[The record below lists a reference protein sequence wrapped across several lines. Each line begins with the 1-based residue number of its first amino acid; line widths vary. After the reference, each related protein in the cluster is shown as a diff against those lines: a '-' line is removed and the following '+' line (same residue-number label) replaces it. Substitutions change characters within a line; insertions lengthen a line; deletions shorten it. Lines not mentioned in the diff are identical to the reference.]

1 MSGLLFLIAVGG
13 FVFIAYWA
21 YRNDGIQAGEGGSG
35 LLAMVSIA
43 AAKQKV
49 VPKWKKATAPGAWRR
64 KSAKK
69 TVSTAKPLWQ
79 HSFLRRGQS

>member
-35 LLAMVSIA
+35 LLAMVSFA

-49 VPKWKKATAPGAWRR
+49 VPKWKKTTVPGAWHQ
-64 KSAKK
+64 KAAPKK
-69 TVSTAKPLWQ
+69 VSTTKPLWQ
-79 HSFLRRGQS
+79 QSFLHRGRS